1 MDRRVIYRM
10 RKTNEKQHMIL
21 GIAVA
26 VFLLTAILVLSVR
39 IQTITVSGSS
49 RYSAEQVEEL
59 LFSGRMGKNSVIA
72 YLRDRLNPH
81 KQIPFVEDYKIVF
94 HGPFHAEVI
103 IYDKSIVG
111 YVSYM
116 SSYMYFDRE
125 GIVVESS
132 GRKLEGVPWI
142 TGMDL
147 GRVVLYQPL
156 PVADSRIFEEILNLT
171 QQLSL
176 YEILVD
182 QIRFD
187 AYNQPILTI
196 GQMEVVLGNMGNID
210 SKLSVLNDILTDQP
224 QLREIRGTL
233 ELGDYSE
240 TNDRAGITFKKK

>member
-49 RYSAEQVEEL
+49 RYSAQQAEKL

-72 YLRDRLNPH
+72 YIRDRLNPH

-125 GIVVESS
+125 GIIVESS
-132 GRKLEGVPWI
+132 ADCLPGIPQI
-142 TGMDL
+142 TGL
-147 GRVVLYQPL
+147 EFGRIILYRPL
-156 PVADSRIFEEILNLT
+156 PVKNPKIFEEILNLT
-171 QQLSL
+171 QQLSV
-176 YEILVD
+176 YNIQVD
-182 QIRFD
+182 RIRFSISG
-187 AYNQPILTI
+187 QPSFTI
-196 GQMEVVLGNMGNID
+196 GQMEVTLGDEGD
-210 SKLSVLNDILTDQP
+210 VDGKLSLLNDILRDHP
-224 QLREIRGTL
+224 ELKEKKGTL
-233 ELGDYSE
+233 ELDGYSD
-240 TNDRAGITFKKK
+240 TGNDGAIPFKLK

>member
-1 MDRRVIYRM
+1 
-10 RKTNEKQHMIL
+10 MIL

-49 RYSAEQVEEL
+49 RYSAQQAEKL

-72 YLRDRLNPH
+72 YIRDRLNPH

-125 GIVVESS
+125 GIIVESS
-132 GRKLEGVPWI
+132 ADCLPGIPQI
-142 TGMDL
+142 TGL
-147 GRVVLYQPL
+147 EFGRIILYRPL
-156 PVADSRIFEEILNLT
+156 PVKNPKIFEEILNLT
-171 QQLSL
+171 QQLSV
-176 YEILVD
+176 YNIQVD
-182 QIRFD
+182 RIRFSISG
-187 AYNQPILTI
+187 QPSFTI
-196 GQMEVVLGNMGNID
+196 GQMEVTLGDEGD
-210 SKLSVLNDILTDQP
+210 VDGKLSLLNDILRDHP
-224 QLREIRGTL
+224 ELKEKKGTL
-233 ELGDYSE
+233 ELDGYSD
-240 TNDRAGITFKKK
+240 TGNDGAIPFKLK

>member
-1 MDRRVIYRM
+1 MIRRAG
-10 RKTNEKQHMIL
+10 RKSFTWIRIAALLLIL
-21 GIAVA
+21 G
-26 VFLLTAILVLSVR
+26 AILIFGLR
-39 IQTITVSGSS
+39 IKEVTISGSD
-49 RYSAEQVEEL
+49 RYTPQQIENI
-59 LFSGRMGKNSVIA
+59 LFSGRWGNNTILALINDKTK
-72 YLRDRLNPH
+72 PH

-94 HGPFHAEVI
+94 HGPFKVEVI
-103 IYDKSIVG
+103 VYDKSIVG

-132 GRKLEGVPWI
+132 GRKLEGIPWI

-156 PVADSRIFEEILNLT
+156 PVADRRIFEEILNLT

-176 YEILVD
+176 YEIQAD

-187 AYNQPILTI
+187 AYNQPVLTI
-196 GQMEVVLGNMGNID
+196 GQMEVILEGMGNID

-224 QLREIRGTL
+224 QLRGIRGTL

>member
-1 MDRRVIYRM
+1 MS
-10 RKTNEKQHMIL
+10 RKT
-21 GIAVA
+21 A
-26 VFLLTAILVLSVR
+26 TAILVLSVR

-49 RYSAEQVEEL
+49 RYSAQQAEKL

-72 YLRDRLNPH
+72 YIRDRLNPH

-132 GRKLEGVPWI
+132 GRKLEGIPWI
-142 TGMDL
+142 TGMD
-147 GRVVLYQPL
+147 LYQPL
-156 PVADSRIFEEILNLT
+156 PVADRRIFEEILNLT

-176 YEILVD
+176 YEIQAD

-187 AYNQPILTI
+187 AYNQPVLTI
-196 GQMEVVLGNMGNID
+196 GQMEVILESMGNID

-224 QLREIRGTL
+224 QLRGIRGTL

>member
-1 MDRRVIYRM
+1 
-10 RKTNEKQHMIL
+10 MIL

-49 RYSAEQVEEL
+49 RYSAEQAKEL

-125 GIVVESS
+125 GIVVES
-132 GRKLEGVPWI
+132 
-142 TGMDL
+142 L

-196 GQMEVVLGNMGNID
+196 GQMEVILGNMGNID

-233 ELGDYSE
+233 KLGDYSE

>member
-1 MDRRVIYRM
+1 
-10 RKTNEKQHMIL
+10 MIL

-49 RYSAEQVEEL
+49 RYSAQQAEEL

-72 YLRDRLNPH
+72 YIRDRLNPH

-132 GRKLEGVPWI
+132 GRKLEAVSY
-142 TGMDL
+142 THL
-147 GRVVLYQPL
+147 TL
-156 PVADSRIFEEILNLT
+156 P
-171 QQLSL
+171 
-176 YEILVD
+176 
-182 QIRFD
+182 
-187 AYNQPILTI
+187 
-196 GQMEVVLGNMGNID
+196 
-210 SKLSVLNDILTDQP
+210 
-224 QLREIRGTL
+224 
-233 ELGDYSE
+233 
-240 TNDRAGITFKKK
+240 TN

>member
-10 RKTNEKQHMIL
+10 RKTDENQHMLL

-26 VFLLTAILVLSVR
+26 VFLLSAILVLSVR

-49 RYSAEQVEEL
+49 RYSAEQAKEL

-72 YLRDRLNPH
+72 YQRDRLKPQ

-132 GRKLEGVPWI
+132 GRKLVGVPGS

-187 AYNQPILTI
+187 TYNQPILTI
-196 GQMEVVLGNMGNID
+196 GQMEVILGNMGNID
-210 SKLSVLNDILTDQP
+210 S
-224 QLREIRGTL
+224 
-233 ELGDYSE
+233 
-240 TNDRAGITFKKK
+240 

>member
-1 MDRRVIYRM
+1 
-10 RKTNEKQHMIL
+10 MIL

-26 VFLLTAILVLSVR
+26 VLLLTAILVLTVR
-39 IQTITVSGSS
+39 IQEITVSGSN
-49 RYSAEQVEEL
+49 RYSTEQVEEL

-72 YLRDRLNPH
+72 CLKDKLNPH

-132 GRKLEGVPWI
+132 SRKLEGIPCI

-147 GRVVLYQPL
+147 GRAVLYQPL
-156 PVADSRIFEEILNLT
+156 PVTDSRIFEEILNLT

-176 YEILVD
+176 YEIRVD
-182 QIRFD
+182 QIRFN
-187 AYNQPILTI
+187 AYNQPSLTI
-196 GQMEVVLGNMGNID
+196 GQMEVNLGGMENID

-233 ELGDYSE
+233 ELGEYNE